1 MSSIADITPKQLRK
15 AANLKEKIE
24 ALQARLAVI
33 LGSPAEATGDGVVRK
48 RHKMSAAGR
57 ARIAAAAKARWARI
71 KGTSMS
77 TRHALKPD
85 RRRSAATRARLSAMA
100 KARWRKARAAGRTT
114 L

>member
-1 MSSIADITPKQLRK
+1 MSAIADITPQQLRK
-15 AANLKEKIE
+15 AANLKEEIE
-24 ALQARLAVI
+24 ALQARLVSI
-33 LGSPAEATGDGVVRK
+33 LGLPDLATDEGLVRK

-57 ARIAAAAKARWARI
+57 ARIAAAAKARWAKI

-77 TRHALKPD
+77 TRQAQQPD

-100 KARWRKARAAGRTT
+100 KARWKKARAAGKTT